1 MVKFDV
7 DGDIYP
13 VDCYGYGNGIEQD
26 MIYLGAVNR
35 GVLSRTLGIASV
47 TFMGMKCNVV
57 IEAVCVNNEGDVVEL
72 KPVMLFLT
80 EELLPYICLDGKQL
94 EGVNGSNVKN

>member
-1 MVKFDV
+1 MVKFDI

-13 VDCYGYGNGIEQD
+13 VDCYGYGNGFDQD
-26 MIYLGAVNR
+26 MIYLGAVNK
-35 GVLSRTLGIASV
+35 GVLSRTLGVASV

-57 IEAVCVNNEGDVVEL
+57 IEAVGVNDVGEVVEI

-80 EELLPYICLDGKQL
+80 EELLPYIALNGKQL
-94 EGVNGSNVKN
+94 EGVNGGNVRN